1 MLGVTLGVVTVLG
14 VVLGVM
20 MMMMMMTVLALGVV
34 LRLLLA
40 SFRNLAPR
48 VVIVRVRLVLAFVSR
63 SLLVC
68 FQRAQRRRLS
78 IGVARV
84 VGI

>member
-1 MLGVTLGVVTVLG
+1 MRDVLGVTLGVVTVLG

-20 MMMMMMTVLALGVV
+20 MMMMTVMLALGVV

-40 SFRNLAPR
+40 SFRHLAPR
-48 VVIVRVRLVLAFVSR
+48 VVIVRVRLVLTFVSR

-68 FQRAQRRRLS
+68 FQ
-78 IGVARV
+78 
-84 VGI
+84 

>member
-1 MLGVTLGVVTVLG
+1 MRDVLGVTLGAVTVLGVALG

-20 MMMMMMTVLALGVV
+20 MMMTVMLV

-40 SFRNLAPR
+40 SFRHLAPR
-48 VVIVRVRLVLAFVSR
+48 VVIVRVRVVLAFVSR

-68 FQRAQRRRLS
+68 FQ
-78 IGVARV
+78 
-84 VGI
+84 

>member
-20 MMMMMMTVLALGVV
+20 MMTVMMLAIGVV

-40 SFRNLAPR
+40 SFRHLAPR
-48 VVIVRVRLVLAFVSR
+48 VVIVRVRLVLTFVSR

-68 FQRAQRRRLS
+68 FQ
-78 IGVARV
+78 
-84 VGI
+84 

>member
-1 MLGVTLGVVTVLG
+1 MAVLGVVTVFGVVLG

-20 MMMMMMTVLALGVV
+20 MMMTVVLALGVV

-40 SFRNLAPR
+40 SFRHLAPR
-48 VVIVRVRLVLAFVSR
+48 VVIVRVRVVLAFVSR

-68 FQRAQRRRLS
+68 FQ
-78 IGVARV
+78 
-84 VGI
+84 